1 MLGLSNGVNG
11 KNESMRMKT
20 NTIEIHY
27 ELSGKKGA
35 PVVVLSH
42 SLASSLVMWNL
53 QMDDLNSY
61 FQVLRYDMRGHGKSE
76 VISGPYTLELL
87 ADDVIGF
94 LDALKIDR
102 VHYVGLSIGGMI
114 GQSLALNYAHR
125 LRSLALCDT
134 ASIIPQEAQPI
145 WQERIDKTLTE
156 GMEAQV
162 DETMERWFTPAFLKQ
177 GSPMLDIIRKQ
188 ILATSV
194 QGYIGCAEAI
204 RKLNYL
210 NRLSE
215 IKIPT
220 LIMVG
225 EDDPGTPV
233 SASEAIHE
241 RIANSKLLILPS
253 ARHLSNIEQKKAFN
267 TALLTFLKDQ

>member
-1 MLGLSNGVNG
+1 
-11 KNESMRMKT
+11 
-20 NTIEIHY
+20 
-27 ELSGKKGA
+27 
-35 PVVVLSH
+35 
-42 SLASSLVMWNL
+42 
-53 QMDDLNSY
+53 LNPY
-61 FQVLRYDMRGHGKSE
+61 FQALRYDMRGHGKSE

-94 LDALKIDR
+94 LDVLKIDR
-102 VHYVGLSIGGMI
+102 VHYVGLSVGGMI

-145 WQERIDKTLTE
+145 WQERIDKALTK

-188 ILATSV
+188 ILATSA

-233 SASEAIHE
+233 SASKTIHE
-241 RIANSKLLILPS
+241 RIANSKLVILPS
-253 ARHLSNIEQKKAFN
+253 ARHLSNIEQKEAFN

>member
-1 MLGLSNGVNG
+1 MRIKANGIQVN
-11 KNESMRMKT
+11 
-20 NTIEIHY
+20 Y

-42 SLASSLVMWNL
+42 SLSASLLMWNP
-53 QMDDLNSY
+53 QMDALNPY
-61 FQVLRYDMRGHGKSE
+61 FQVLRYDIRGQGSSDAP
-76 VISGPYTLELL
+76 SGAYTLELL
-87 ADDVIGF
+87 AKDVIGL
-94 LDALKIDR
+94 LDALSINQ
-102 VHYVGLSIGGMI
+102 VHFVGLSVGGMI
-114 GQSLALNYAHR
+114 GQDLALNHAHR

-134 ASIIPQEAQPI
+134 APVVPQEAQPI
-145 WQERIDKTLTE
+145 WQERINKVLSK
-156 GMEAQV
+156 GMEALLN
-162 DETMERWFTPAFLKQ
+162 ETMERWFTPAFLRQ
-177 GSPMLDIIRKQ
+177 GSPMLAIIRKQ

-210 NRLSE
+210 NRLSG

-233 SASEAIHE
+233 SASQAIHE
-241 RIANSKLLILPS
+241 RISNSKLVVLPC
-253 ARHLSNIEQKKAFN
+253 ARHLSNVEQTEAFN
-267 TALLTFLKDQ
+267 ANLVQFLKNL